1 MDKDPR
7 SKLLGDLVHSMKNI
21 LGGIGGFVSLI
32 DRDFA
37 EDDPQK
43 KLSRRVQDHV
53 IKLNDMLIDIMYLVR
68 DYQPDQEEI
77 AVHPFLQSIVDS
89 ELPEDQPVSVLST
102 CAKPPRTK
110 SDQQLLRKCFEH
122 AVRLISLVSTQVESV
137 EIAPH
142 NNNSFTILFKTS
154 YEGQNDLIKELK
166 EKSWQQIDSI
176 DFRLSMA
183 ILQKLTDLL
192 NIMMQIEF
200 GNPDSF
206 ILHLDLNLV

>member
-43 KLSRRVQDHV
+43 RLSRRVQDHV

-68 DYQPDQEEI
+68 DYQPDSEEI
-77 AVHPFLQSIVDS
+77 AVHPFLQSIVDA
-89 ELPEDQPVSVLST
+89 ELPEDKPVSVLSSCT
-102 CAKPPRTK
+102 QSPRTM

-122 AVRLISLVSTQVESV
+122 AVRLVSLISPKVECV
-137 EIAPH
+137 EINPKETEAIAIFFRT
-142 NNNSFTILFKTS
+142 SFDDANELV
-154 YEGQNDLIKELK
+154 KELK

-192 NIMMQIEF
+192 NITMQIEF
-200 GNPDSF
+200 GNPDHF
-206 ILHLDLNLV
+206 ILHLQLNLV